1 MRGGAS
7 SVSRDQQTPPLTAI
21 TYNPPIYRRNVDDT
35 RRSSSDRCQSQIF
48 VENRDFSPVRGP
60 RRNTVITLGIEKL
73 ECCGYGEKNL
83 KICLFVSTEY
93 TNVTDIQM
101 DGQTD
106 TARRHRQRL
115 CIVSRGKKLSY

>member
-35 RRSSSDRCQSQIF
+35 RRSSSDRCQSQTF

-73 ECCGYGEKNL
+73 ECCGYGEK
-83 KICLFVSTEY
+83 KFKDMFIRFDRIHE
-93 TNVTDIQM
+93 
-101 DGQTD
+101 
-106 TARRHRQRL
+106 RHRHTDGRTDGH
-115 CIVSRGKKLSY
+115 RTTA